1 MPLVLS
7 YFSPKLYFFATGTKN
22 CTFFFVMCRKDI
34 TFAQNFENCAMND
47 IPSFNSCI
55 EKTIKDNWL
64 LDALTDYKG
73 ATLQYHD
80 VARKIEKLHIMM
92 KAAGIEKGDRVAV
105 CGRNS
110 AHWAVAFLA
119 TLTYGAVIVP
129 ILHEFNGEQIHNIV
143 NHSES
148 RLLFVGDYVVN
159 QIDEQQMPGLEGIFN
174 LPDFSLYVS
183 HNEKLTDARERLN
196 ELFGRK
202 YPNAFRREDINWYKG
217 DDEELCMIN
226 YTSGTT
232 GYSKG
237 VMLPYRALW
246 GNVDF
251 CQKYLGSKMPKFSKT
266 LSILP
271 MAHMYGM
278 SMEFLFPFLSGFHL
292 FFLTRLPSPAVIAE
306 AFKEVKPDVV
316 IAVPLIIEKI
326 IRKRVFPKIQSNAVK
341 LLLQMP
347 VVQKKVKERIC
358 QEVYAAF
365 GGRAYEVIVGGAPL
379 NQEIEKFL
387 RDIEF
392 PITVGYGTTE
402 CAPLISY
409 SDYHDFVPGSCGTAV
424 EHMEVKILS
433 ADPQNQE
440 GEIVTRGMNVML
452 GYYKNEEATRQALD
466 EEGWYHTGDLATM
479 TDDGH
484 IFIRGR
490 LKNMLLGA
498 NGQNVYPEEIEDKL
512 NSMTMVSECIVVQRG
527 DKLAALVHPDME
539 EARNMGFT
547 QEDLENIM
555 EQNRQELNAMLP
567 VYCRIQDFELY
578 KEEFQKTPKKSIKR
592 YLYK

>member
-1 MPLVLS
+1 
-7 YFSPKLYFFATGTKN
+7 
-22 CTFFFVMCRKDI
+22 MCRKDV
-34 TFAQNFENCAMND
+34 TFAQNFENCAKQAMNE
-47 IPSFNSCI
+47 IPSFNSYI
-55 EKTIKDNWL
+55 EGTIKDNWL

-92 KAAGIEKGDRVAV
+92 EAAGIQKGDKVAV

-159 QIDEQQMPGLEGIFN
+159 MIDEKEMPHLEGIFN

-183 HNEKLTDARERLN
+183 HNDQLTDARERLN
-196 ELFGRK
+196 ELFGHK
-202 YPNAFRREDINWYKG
+202 YPNVFRREDVKWHK
-217 DDEELCMIN
+217 DEPEELCMIN

-232 GYSKG
+232 GFSKG

-251 CQKYLGSKMPKFSKT
+251 CQKYLGNHMPKFSRT

-278 SMEFLFPFLSGFHL
+278 TIEFLFPFLSGYHL
-292 FFLTRLPSPAVIAE
+292 YFLTRLPSPAVIAE
-306 AFKEVKPDVV
+306 AFKEVCPDVV
-316 IAVPLIIEKI
+316 VAVPLIIEKI
-326 IRKRVFPKIQSNAVK
+326 IRKRVFPKIQSNVMK

-379 NQEIEKFL
+379 NQEIEQFL
-387 RDIEF
+387 KSIDF

-402 CAPLISY
+402 CAPLISF
-409 SDYHDFVPGSCGTAV
+409 SDYHDFNPGSCGTPV

-433 ADPQNQE
+433 DDPEHIE
-440 GEIVTRGMNVML
+440 GEIVCKGMNVML
-452 GYYKNEEATRQALD
+452 GYYKNEEATHKAID
-466 EEGWYHTGDLATM
+466 ADGWYHTGDLATM
-479 TDDGH
+479 SADGH

-512 NSMTMVSECIVVQRG
+512 NSMPMVSECIVVQRG
-527 DKLAALVHPDME
+527 DKLAALVYPDMD
-539 EARNMGFT
+539 EAKNMGFT
-547 QEDLENIM
+547 QSDLENVM
-555 EQNRQELNAMLP
+555 EQNRQQLNEQLP
-567 VYCRIQDFELY
+567 VYSKIQDFELQ
-578 KEEFQKTPKKSIKR
+578 EREFMKTPKKSIKR